1 MSRLQTFCKIV
12 FKIPFPTPTPFQ
24 RLTLYAADI
33 IEDYCVD
40 SDVNE
45 NASEYKL

>member
-1 MSRLQTFCKIV
+1 MSHLQTFYKIV
-12 FKIPFPTPTPFQ
+12 FKFLFPTPTPFQ
-24 RLTLYAADI
+24 RLTLYAGDMT
-33 IEDYCVD
+33 EDYCVD